1 MLPHL
6 IDKKYLLVKIKKTE
20 VIMNAIQKNAGVKKD
35 PFARYNGDIIKNQ
48 ILIAVGCWP
57 NWPAAIRNGAR
68 ARKDG
73 LCD

>member
-1 MLPHL
+1 
-6 IDKKYLLVKIKKTE
+6 
-20 VIMNAIQKNAGVKKD
+20 MNAIQKNAGVKKD